1 VDGVTSTP
9 HSQPAPLFNSP
20 VETSLRTLIVLEA
33 MYPRPCRLSELTW
46 FDHAVVHT
54 NDLGG
59 PPSLHP
65 DLDSSVGELL
75 VRRKLIEEA
84 LNLLQQ
90 LHLVEACY
98 DEQGVTYLPGEESP
112 ALVEL
117 LSSPYNQRLREC
129 AEWVANNFREL
140 RSDEIEDVFAD
151 RVGRWTAEFQQ
162 AVPTR

>member
-1 VDGVTSTP
+1 MSSSHPKRD
-9 HSQPAPLFNSP
+9 PLFNSP
-20 VETSLRTLIVLEA
+20 VETGLRTLVVLEA

-112 ALVEL
+112 TLVDL
-117 LSSPYNQRLREC
+117 LVSPYNQKLREC
-129 AEWVANNFREL
+129 AEWVATNFREL
-140 RSDEIEDVFAD
+140 KSDAIEEVFAD
-151 RVGRWTAEFQQ
+151 RVGRWTAEFRQV
-162 AVPTR
+162 VPTQ

>member
-1 VDGVTSTP
+1 MISEP
-9 HSQPAPLFNSP
+9 PSARAPLFNSP
-20 VETSLRTLIVLEA
+20 VETGLRTLVVLEA

-54 NDLGG
+54 SDLGG

-84 LNLLQQ
+84 LSLLQQ
-90 LHLVEACY
+90 LHLVETCY
-98 DEQGVTYLPGEESP
+98 DEQGVSFVPGEESP

-117 LSSPYNQRLREC
+117 LSSPYNQKLRAC
-129 AEWVANNFREL
+129 AEWVAANFRDL
-140 RSDEIEDVFAD
+140 RTDQIEDVFAD
-151 RVGRWTAEFQQ
+151 RVGRWTAEFQR
-162 AVPTR
+162 AVST